1 MGDVDATGN
10 DEGRDSRLKTWDG
23 PGLVADFRPE
33 AERPLRMVEG
43 AHGVGGFEIPFLP
56 EPFGEDASGSSRGEG
71 HRARFLQEMLRMVLS
86 RRSTSAWSPGRVRTG
101 RGGSGSSS

>member
-43 AHGVGGFEIPFLP
+43 RMGSG
-56 EPFGEDASGSSRGEG
+56 ASRSPSSPSPSARTRRGRLG
-71 HRARFLQEMLRMVLS
+71 ARA
-86 RRSTSAWSPGRVRTG
+86 TASASTG
-101 RGGSGSSS
+101 RC